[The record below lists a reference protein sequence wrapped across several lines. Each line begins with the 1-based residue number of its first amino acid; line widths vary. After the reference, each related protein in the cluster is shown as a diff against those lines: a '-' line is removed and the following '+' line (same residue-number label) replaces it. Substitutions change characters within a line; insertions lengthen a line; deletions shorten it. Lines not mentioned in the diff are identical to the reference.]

1 MKRFALVI
9 TVIALLAGIAAIP
22 ASVSAA
28 SFDDTQPC
36 PAEGPLLVCPTMDVG
51 HSVSLQLRA
60 LFGCDLYR
68 WEITNGSVP
77 AGLTMS
83 SNGLIT
89 GTPTA
94 SGQTMP
100 WVTVHDLL
108 PSEGGNAWCGGDN
121 HSERQFVFNVRPGLS
136 IQTQSIAGGTVGQ
149 AYSQTL
155 TALSVTN
162 TNPVQGT
169 PASATWSIQSGSL
182 PSGVTLSTAGVLSG
196 TPTAEGSWTFVVLA
210 QGGGGTSDTET
221 ETLVVRQPV
230 VASSP
235 LALGSRAS
243 RAEVRVPFEA
253 ALTAS
258 GGQGTF
264 TWTLTSGALPPGVTL
279 QPDGKI
285 SGEPTV
291 PGKYAF
297 VSTVKDGE
305 GRTVNVNS
313 TIVVAAKLLIAPQR
327 LAAAK
332 VGRPYRAR
340 ITITGGVAP
349 KTWSVRGKL
358 PQGVTFAT
366 KLGILL
372 GTPRKPGTYRFTVE
386 VADAF
391 GVSASKRLT
400 LVVK

>member
-1 MKRFALVI
+1 LKRFAVVI
-9 TVIALLAGIAAIP
+9 TFVALLVGVAAMP
-22 ASVSAA
+22 GSLSAA
-28 SFDDTQPC
+28 SFDDSQPC
-36 PAEGPLLVCPTMDVG
+36 PAQGPLLVCPTMHVSQ
-51 HSVSLQLRA
+51 SVSLQLRA
-60 LFGCDLYR
+60 LYGCDIFW
-68 WEITNGSVP
+68 WEITNGGLP

-83 SNGLIT
+83 TSGLIT

-108 PSEGGNAWCGGDN
+108 PSMGGNSWCGGDN
-121 HSERQFVFNVRPGLS
+121 HSERQFVFNVTPGLS
-136 IQTQSIAGGTVGQ
+136 IQNQSVPGGTVGQ
-149 AYSQTL
+149 PYSQTL
-155 TALSVTN
+155 TVLSVTN
-162 TNPVQGT
+162 TNPLQGT

-182 PSGVTLSTAGVLSG
+182 PDGVTLSTAGVLSG
-196 TPTAEGSWTFVVLA
+196 TPTAEGSWTFVVRA
-210 QGGGGTSDTET
+210 AGGGDSVDTET
-221 ETLVVRQPV
+221 ETLVVRQPI

-235 LALGSRAS
+235 LAPGASAS

-264 TWTLTSGALPPGVTL
+264 TWALTSGALPPGITL

-285 SGEPTV
+285 SGDPTV
-291 PGKYAF
+291 PGRYAF

-305 GRTVNVNS
+305 GRTVTVNS

-358 PQGVTFAT
+358 PQGVTFAK

-372 GTPRKPGTYRFTVE
+372 GTPRKAGTYRFTVE
-386 VADAF
+386 VADSF
-391 GVSASKRLT
+391 SVTASKKLT

>member
-1 MKRFALVI
+1 M
-9 TVIALLAGIAAIP
+9 
-22 ASVSAA
+22 
-28 SFDDTQPC
+28 
-36 PAEGPLLVCPTMDVG
+36 
-51 HSVSLQLRA
+51 
-60 LFGCDLYR
+60 
-68 WEITNGSVP
+68 
-77 AGLTMS
+77 
-83 SNGLIT
+83 
-89 GTPTA
+89 
-94 SGQTMP
+94 
-100 WVTVHDLL
+100 
-108 PSEGGNAWCGGDN
+108 
-121 HSERQFVFNVRPGLS
+121 
-136 IQTQSIAGGTVGQ
+136 
-149 AYSQTL
+149 
-155 TALSVTN
+155 
-162 TNPVQGT
+162 
-169 PASATWSIQSGSL
+169 
-182 PSGVTLSTAGVLSG
+182 
-196 TPTAEGSWTFVVLA
+196 
-210 QGGGGTSDTET
+210 
-221 ETLVVRQPV
+221 
-230 VASSP
+230 
-235 LALGSRAS
+235 
-243 RAEVRVPFEA
+243 PFEA
-253 ALTAS
+253 ALIAS